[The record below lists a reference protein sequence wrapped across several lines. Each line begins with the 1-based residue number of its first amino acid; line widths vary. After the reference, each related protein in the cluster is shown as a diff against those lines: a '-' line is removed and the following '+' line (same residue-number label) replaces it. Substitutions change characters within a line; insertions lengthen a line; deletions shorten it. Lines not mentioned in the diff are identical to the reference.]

1 MAVTISLD
9 QQPACRRRLQLANR
23 VNGVLDTA
31 GHISL
36 SGILAITIFL
46 GGFGSPLEEEENAAQ
61 PPLTSKG
68 SGDNI

>member
-1 MAVTISLD
+1 
-9 QQPACRRRLQLANR
+9 

-31 GHISL
+31 GNISL

-46 GGFGSPLEEEENAAQ
+46 GGFGSPLEEEEENAAQ

>member
-1 MAVTISLD
+1 
-9 QQPACRRRLQLANR
+9 
-23 VNGVLDTA
+23 VNGVLDTV

-36 SGILAITIFL
+36 SSILAITIFL